1 MNSERAI
8 RGLYARLA
16 RIEQHL
22 GLEPR
27 GPGRGGVASP
37 NGERS
42 EPRATPT
49 RGPGPEAASGDGE
62 GLAEP
67 DQQKN
72 RSSSGSRNG
81 ERLKEHSPKGA
92 QKTHEA

>member
-1 MNSERAI
+1 MNNERAI
-8 RGLYARLA
+8 RGLFARLA

-37 NGERS
+37 SGERS

-72 RSSSGSRNG
+72 RSSSGEGTASGEGTLPEGSR
-81 ERLKEHSPKGA
+81 
-92 QKTHEA
+92 KTHEV